1 MRFKYSLLKVWAK
14 CRWVFQLVW
23 QKYSLGMSVISPKN
37 CDQVRSVEFL
47 STALLPWY
55 WSNDSPKYMFCMQ
68 GANLD
73 WLYLRVDFG
82 WRSADSDYIA
92 FFCGHIYHKE
102 CLLDPEAVEAVEASR
117 VRGLKQGGVANKIT
131 EAALL
136 KPYLTKGC
144 EICGVL
150 DGGKTRDRGK
160 GVLRIGG

>member
-1 MRFKYSLLKVWAK
+1 M
-14 CRWVFQLVW
+14 
-23 QKYSLGMSVISPKN
+23 
-37 CDQVRSVEFL
+37 
-47 STALLPWY
+47 
-55 WSNDSPKYMFCMQ
+55 
-68 GANLD
+68 
-73 WLYLRVDFG
+73 
-82 WRSADSDYIA
+82 
-92 FFCGHIYHKE
+92 
-102 CLLDPEAVEAVEASR
+102 EASR